1 MTDLSAPCPSYT
13 SAVTVEGRKILI
25 VLAVAAFADW
35 LFFRHPVGISIAV
48 FLAAIAGATSVANPF
63 RASPKESAI
72 AVGILLAGLAP
83 LALRTSLLACLVGV
97 AATAYAALV
106 IADPDRGGGWRARI
120 AKSLWLLVDGS
131 WQGFADVAA
140 ITRRPM
146 QGPSGSV
153 LSTTLAGWIVPVAL
167 GGVFVLL
174 FAEANPLIDNW
185 LARIDLRNWFSAVD
199 PPRVFFW
206 LVTGLLVWPF
216 LFLRGYSTLRK
227 HLFDQFEPEFLPDH
241 RVSVAPSILA
251 IDRSMVVRSLV
262 IFNLLFAVQTGLDI
276 VYLWGGAALPHGM
289 SYATYAHRGAYPL
302 ILTALLAAAFV
313 LATMRPGSDTERS
326 HLVRGLVYLWTGQ
339 NVVLVISSILRLD
352 LYVEVYSLT
361 CLRVAAFIWMG
372 LVATGLMLIAARI
385 ALQRSNMWLVRSNLA
400 SLGIVLYVCS
410 FVNFPSVIAGYN
422 VTHSREM
429 SGQGV
434 KLDEAYLSSL
444 GPQAI
449 PAFDRWF
456 DVSPVITAQALG
468 WRNSAARE
476 HVQNQQNW
484 RAWTYRNATLA
495 RYLRERPVL
504 GAVNY
509 TGRTP

>member
-1 MTDLSAPCPSYT
+1 MTDLSASCPSHT

-25 VLAVAAFADW
+25 VLAVAPFADW
-35 LFFRHPVGISIAV
+35 LFFRHPFGISIPV
-48 FLAAIAGATSVANPF
+48 FLAAVASATSVANPF

-72 AVGILLAGLAP
+72 AAGVLLAGLAP

-106 IADPDRGGGWRARI
+106 IADPDRGGGWHARF
-120 AKSLWLLVDGS
+120 AKSFWLLVDGS
-131 WQGFADVAA
+131 WQGFADIVAMA
-140 ITRRPM
+140 TRPT
-146 QGPSGSV
+146 QGLSGSA
-153 LSTTLAGWIVPVAL
+153 LSASLAGWIVPVAL

-174 FAEANPLIDNW
+174 FAEANPLIDSW
-185 LARIDLRNWFSAVD
+185 LAHINPRNWFHAVD

-216 LFLRGYSTLRK
+216 LSLRGYSTLRN
-227 HLFDQFEPEFLPDH
+227 HLVDQLEYLPDNQA
-241 RVSVAPSILA
+241 SVAKSIPA

-313 LATMRPGSDTERS
+313 LATMRPGSETERS

-385 ALQRSNMWLVRSNLA
+385 ALQRSNMWLVSTNLA

-410 FVNFPSVIAGYN
+410 FVNFPSLIAGYN
-422 VTHSREM
+422 VTHSREVRP
-429 SGQGV
+429 G
-434 KLDEAYLSSL
+434 ASSSMRL
-444 GPQAI
+444 ISARWPAGN

-456 DVSPVITAQALG
+456 EFSPVVTAQALQ

-476 HVQNQQNW
+476 LLQNQQNW
-484 RAWTYRNATLA
+484 RAWTYRNTTLA
-495 RYLRERPVL
+495 HYLRERLVL
-504 GAVNY
+504 GAAN
-509 TGRTP
+509 